1 MSQSYCEVDQ
11 ARKDDGLFVDVRD
24 DLLYRIRLNCFLK
37 VMWIIP
43 NLNMRENKISLSLD
57 LLMIYLVFTLMLV
70 YFTNFHRN

>member
-11 ARKDDGLFVDVRD
+11 ARKDDDLFVDVRD
-24 DLLYRIRLNCFLK
+24 DLLYRIGLNCFLK